1 MSGCLPIL
9 PLKKVNSQFLFEYTA
24 TPPSKPLLS
33 PPLIASHCQSNPS
46 THHQSTR
53 EIDWTATSP
62 CRPPTIIYHHDD
74 LLPVLAAFYRR
85 RVSARLTTRQ
95 HPSLCQPSIPSHPIP
110 LFLSYQYNNYS
121 VCCLLLSAT
130 PIAILF
136 MFALF
141 SLTDELHTFTGPL
154 PEFKSSQKAHLHLHC
169 WDRMRDP
176 KLATNKIRKA
186 ANKREECLRTVY
198 LFLSRLFEFP
208 PSYHYQPNIAVLSL
222 ESPPTNCSNT
232 SYPTPPPYICCA
244 SCISPI

>member
-1 MSGCLPIL
+1 MCLQDYPATPFPLPTLHPISSYPALLILPI
-9 PLKKVNSQFLFEYTA
+9 QQLFRV
-24 TPPSKPLLS
+24 LL
-33 PPLIASHCQSNPS
+33 L
-46 THHQSTR
+46 
-53 EIDWTATSP
+53 
-62 CRPPTIIYHHDD
+62 
-74 LLPVLAAFYRR
+74 
-85 RVSARLTTRQ
+85 
-95 HPSLCQPSIPSHPIP
+95 
-110 LFLSYQYNNYS
+110 
-121 VCCLLLSAT
+121 LLLSAT

-136 MFALF
+136 LFALF

-154 PEFKSSQKAHLHLHC
+154 PEFKSSQKAHLYLHC

>member
-85 RVSARLTTRQ
+85 CVSARLTTR
-95 HPSLCQPSIPSHPIP
+95 HTLPSANPPSHLILSRSSYLTNTTTIP
-110 LFLSYQYNNYS
+110 CVVYYYLQRPS
-121 VCCLLLSAT
+121 VFYLCLLY
-130 PIAILF
+130 
-136 MFALF
+136 
-141 SLTDELHTFTGPL
+141 SL
-154 PEFKSSQKAHLHLHC
+154 
-169 WDRMRDP
+169 
-176 KLATNKIRKA
+176 
-186 ANKREECLRTVY
+186 
-198 LFLSRLFEFP
+198 
-208 PSYHYQPNIAVLSL
+208 
-222 ESPPTNCSNT
+222 
-232 SYPTPPPYICCA
+232 
-244 SCISPI
+244 

>member
-85 RVSARLTTRQ
+85 CVSARLPGNTL
-95 HPSLCQPSIPSHPIP
+95 PSANPPSHLILSRSSYLTNTTTIP
-110 LFLSYQYNNYS
+110 CVVIIIIICNAHRYFIF
-121 VCCLLLSAT
+121 VCF
-130 PIAILF
+130 ILF
-136 MFALF
+136 DRRIAYIYWAITRIQIFPKGTLILALLG
-141 SLTDELHTFTGPL
+141 SNAR
-154 PEFKSSQKAHLHLHC
+154 SQ
-169 WDRMRDP
+169 
-176 KLATNKIRKA
+176 
-186 ANKREECLRTVY
+186 
-198 LFLSRLFEFP
+198 
-208 PSYHYQPNIAVLSL
+208 
-222 ESPPTNCSNT
+222 T
-232 SYPTPPPYICCA
+232 SDK
-244 SCISPI
+244 